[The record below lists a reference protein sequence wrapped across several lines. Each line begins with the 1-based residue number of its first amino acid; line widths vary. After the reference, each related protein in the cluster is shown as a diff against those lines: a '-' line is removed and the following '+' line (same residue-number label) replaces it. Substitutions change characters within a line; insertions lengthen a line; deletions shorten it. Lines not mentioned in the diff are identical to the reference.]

1 MATNTQPQETPE
13 YRTFREHYDRLV
25 TAILDPLLLAT
36 RLFARNIVDSTVKE
50 EMSVLG
56 LSRVYR
62 NNALLSAVEMQI
74 RTDPRTFSEFL
85 SALNEDPSMQSL
97 ASGKY
102 AKCFTCEDINHL
114 GPLPTN
120 LECLKMKHNL

>member
-1 MATNTQPQETPE
+1 MATNSQPQETPE

-36 RLFARNIVDSTVKE
+36 RLFARNMIDSTVKE

-74 RTDPRTFSEFL
+74 QTDPRMFSEFL

-97 ASGKY
+97 VGSMQS
-102 AKCFTCEDINHL
+102 KCFICSYHMLVYAIMFL
-114 GPLPTN
+114 RV
-120 LECLKMKHNL
+120 LEETICC

>member
-1 MATNTQPQETPE
+1 MATNSQPQETPE

-36 RLFARNIVDSTVKE
+36 RLFARSIIDSSVKE

-74 RTDPRTFSEFL
+74 QTDPRMFSEFL

-97 ASGKY
+97 VGSMQS
-102 AKCFTCEDINHL
+102 KCFICSYHRLVYAIMFL
-114 GPLPTN
+114 RV
-120 LECLKMKHNL
+120 LKETSCC

>member
-36 RLFARNIVDSTVKE
+36 RLFARNMIDSTVKE
-50 EMSVLG
+50 EMSILG

-74 RTDPRTFSEFL
+74 QTDPRMFSEFL
-85 SALNEDPSMQSL
+85 LALNEDPSIQSLVGSMQS
-97 ASGKY
+97 
-102 AKCFTCEDINHL
+102 KCFICSYHRLVYAIMFL
-114 GPLPTN
+114 RV
-120 LECLKMKHNL
+120 LKETICF

>member
-1 MATNTQPQETPE
+1 MATNSQPRETPE

-36 RLFARNIVDSTVKE
+36 RLFARNMIDSTVKE

-97 ASGKY
+97 VGSMQS
-102 AKCFTCEDINHL
+102 KCFICSYHRLVYAIMFL
-114 GPLPTN
+114 RV
-120 LECLKMKHNL
+120 LEETSCC